1 MCGALRSLDCLEHGV
16 DSEVTSGLTLSE
28 IRQIGVDLDVGNGHL
43 SSGCPIEDPA
53 DMLITLVTHD
63 SGGSDHR
70 AHVSPGIGDLLEAI
84 LIGAMVI
91 ACIDDEIDL
100 CSALGRLGL
109 AIDGLEGQVT
119 LVLVRA
125 APNGDQ
131 LFELGI
137 GEAAIVLYTVAGP
150 TDDGQITVHGG
161 GGSALTR
168 FDNDLGNDG
177 GLVVVDKADIN
188 LLLNR
193 VAIDGFEGQ
202 VTLVLIRAAPNGD
215 QLFELGIGEAAIVLY
230 TVAGPTDDGQITVH
244 GGGGSALTRFDNDLG
259 NDGGLVVVDKADIN
273 LLLNRVAIDGIE
285 GQIALLVVIVPAVF
299 LGYQRSQRVEVIRS
313 AIQGTIYRI
322 EFPSGDGLITVLDRR
337 NRTLSGGNCL
347 RGSNWGLIIR
357 AAEADLNRI
366 PLIRRLFGGG
376 GNCYSNLLSNT
387 GLCGIGIRTFSVYLK
402 FINRGTVD
410 RYTGDFIAVSRLKNH
425 SLGSFILFDILIPVL
440 YSAAVI
446 NGANYRVGSCAA
458 LQSFG
463 QPNFDDYVYAC
474 TADCF
479 KSQIAMRNRYVERC
493 IPNRSS

>member
-1 MCGALRSLDCLEHGV
+1 MVIACIDDEIDLCGALRSLDCLEHGV
-16 DSEVTSGLTLSE
+16 DSEIAGGLTLSE

-70 AHVSPGIGDLLEAI
+70 AHIGPGIGDLLEAI

-109 AIDGLEGQVT
+109 
-119 LVLVRA
+119 
-125 APNGDQ
+125 
-131 LFELGI
+131 
-137 GEAAIVLYTVAGP
+137 
-150 TDDGQITVHGG
+150 
-161 GGSALTR
+161 
-168 FDNDLGNDG
+168 
-177 GLVVVDKADIN
+177 
-188 LLLNR
+188 
-193 VAIDGFEGQ
+193 
-202 VTLVLIRAAPNGD
+202 
-215 QLFELGIGEAAIVLY
+215 
-230 TVAGPTDDGQITVH
+230 
-244 GGGGSALTRFDNDLG
+244 
-259 NDGGLVVVDKADIN
+259 
-273 LLLNRVAIDGIE
+273 AIDGIE

-347 RGSNWGLIIR
+347 RDSNWGLIIR
-357 AAEADLNRI
+357 SAEADLNRI

-425 SLGSFILFDILIPVL
+425 SLGSFTLFDILIPVL

-463 QPNFDDYVYAC
+463 QPNFDDYVYTC

-479 KSQIAMRNRYVERC
+479 KSQIAMRNLYVERC

>member
-1 MCGALRSLDCLEHGV
+1 MVIACIDDEIDLCGALRSLDCLEHGV

-70 AHVSPGIGDLLEAI
+70 AHIGPGIGDLLEAI

-109 AIDGLEGQVT
+109 
-119 LVLVRA
+119 
-125 APNGDQ
+125 
-131 LFELGI
+131 
-137 GEAAIVLYTVAGP
+137 
-150 TDDGQITVHGG
+150 
-161 GGSALTR
+161 
-168 FDNDLGNDG
+168 
-177 GLVVVDKADIN
+177 
-188 LLLNR
+188 
-193 VAIDGFEGQ
+193 
-202 VTLVLIRAAPNGD
+202 
-215 QLFELGIGEAAIVLY
+215 
-230 TVAGPTDDGQITVH
+230 
-244 GGGGSALTRFDNDLG
+244 
-259 NDGGLVVVDKADIN
+259 
-273 LLLNRVAIDGIE
+273 AIDGIE

-337 NRTLSGGNCL
+337 SRTFSGGNCL

-357 AAEADLNRI
+357 SAEADLNRI
-366 PLIRRLFGGG
+366 PLIRRRFGGG
-376 GNCYSNLLSNT
+376 CNVYSNPLSNIR
-387 GLCGIGIRTFSVYLK
+387 LCGIGVKTIIVYVYFK
-402 FINRGTVD
+402 VINRGTVD

-425 SLGSFILFDILIPVL
+425 RFGIFTLFDILIPVL

-463 QPNFDDYVYAC
+463 QPNFDDYVYTC

-479 KSQIAMRNRYVERC
+479 KSQIATRNRYVERC
-493 IPNRSS
+493 IPNLSSQSDSLNILYRNILVPIGL